1 MVVCD
6 DLSVRKFILSLLLV
20 SSGLVTVSQGPT
32 LAASSLKFTG
42 KITGGNFG
50 TSLLFVA
57 TDGTAVRAVA
67 GEGGSFS
74 VTVPSSLVSKFNSFG
89 GTSVQVVQFGYYVGP
104 VNLGG
109 PKVWRLED
117 KLPAEVNIGTV
128 KITEDGGMAN
138 VAPNLRFTGNIRMKV
153 AFNKARYGEMMWTE
167 TAGDADG
174 DGTPNLFDGDA
185 DGNGVSD
192 SEQLSQDYKPAAKDM
207 GKLNSRNVMTINF
220 GNDVSLRAQFSQDQR
235 AGTPVNTNILPNA
248 TLEQLQAYQ
257 GSALR
262 LQTGEDITKGKTAF
276 LDCFGHDYCPSEGQ
290 IQMLPS
296 QWDTKKSYGQIDL
309 PIVLAGTGHVS
320 PEGHTDII
328 VAKKGSK
335 IIKQKAAVVSGA
347 VAAPAVIASVGGAKV
362 DYPLNYSKTSI
373 GSGSITSLRVDIYR
387 PQVLRTKPSL
397 FMADRGGFLY
407 QFRGWTGGKQG
418 PCRAANVQAGSGLV
432 AVSRSY
438 KDEWSG
444 QTYWDSATKPDNGE
458 LLSFVI
464 DIAGCAKN
472 SKENQGQMTGS
483 GFSVDVFDSR
493 DTRMYLSYM
502 FPG

>member
-1 MVVCD
+1 MCD
-6 DLSVRKFILSLLLV
+6 AGCVRKFIVGVL
-20 SSGLVTVSQGPT
+20 
-32 LAASSLKFTG
+32 LAATGMVVAAESPIDAAASLKFTG
-42 KITGGNFG
+42 KISGGDFG

-67 GEGGSFS
+67 NESGSFS
-74 VTVPSSLVSKFNSFG
+74 VAVPSPLVAKFNDFG
-89 GTSVQVVQFGYYVGP
+89 GSSIQVVQFGYYVGP

-109 PKVWRLED
+109 PKVWRLAER
-117 KLPAEVNIGTV
+117 LPAEVNLGTI
-128 KITEDGGMAN
+128 KITDRGGTAN

-153 AFNKARYGEMMWTE
+153 AFNKARYGEMLWTE

-174 DGTPNLFDGDA
+174 DGTPNLFDADA

-235 AGTPVNTNILPNA
+235 AGKPINTNIVPDA

-257 GSALR
+257 ASALR

-276 LDCFGHDYCPSEGQ
+276 LDCAGHDYCPGEGQ

-296 QWDTKKSYGQIDL
+296 EWDPKKSYGQIDL
-309 PIVLAGTGHVS
+309 PIVLTGTGHVS
-320 PEGHTDII
+320 PEGHTNII
-328 VAKKGSK
+328 VVKKGAK

-347 VAAPAVIASVGGAKV
+347 VAAPAVIASVGGVKV
-362 DYPLNYSKTSI
+362 DYPINFAKTSL
-373 GSGSITSLRVDIYR
+373 GSGSMTSLRVELYR

-407 QFRGWTGGKQG
+407 EFRGWTGGKQG
-418 PCRAANVQAGSGLV
+418 PCRAANVQAGPGLV
-432 AVSRSY
+432 AVNRSY
-438 KDEWSG
+438 KDEWAG
-444 QTYWDSATKPDNGE
+444 QTFWDSATKPDNGQ

-472 SKENQGQMTGS
+472 SKETQSGMVGS
-483 GFSVDVFDSR
+483 GFAVDVFDSR
-493 DTRMYLSYM
+493 DTRMNLNFM
-502 FPG
+502 FPS